1 MKLNEVSIEVTHEC
15 GLNCK
20 MCSSNAKY
28 PSQVDNELTLQEIL
42 NILAQAK
49 SLGAK
54 EFSISGGE
62 PLQRPDIYQIVKYSR
77 QMGFRILF
85 YTTGI
90 YYNGEEWIPDT
101 SFIHW
106 LGKNDKIIFDLQGHN
121 SRIHDKIMDVD
132 GAFDNIM
139 RVLQRCLKF
148 NMNVETH
155 FVPQK
160 DNWKYIKDYVY
171 WLDELGVKKV
181 SFLRLVPQGRAKEN
195 DVMITVNQFRK
206 IQEMFYDLRH
216 RNDLNIKIR
225 LGHPIN
231 FQFLI
236 DPNEPV
242 DSCRGGTDAPL
253 ITPWGSV
260 HTCPAWKQLEH
271 YSAGNIREQS
281 FKDIWENSTVY
292 KTFRW
297 FIHKKGYLKL
307 DKDSKCHNCEFFHR
321 CKAKCVAQRLIH
333 FGKGENIKKAILKG
347 YDPMCWYE
355 P

>member
-1 MKLNEVSIEVTHEC
+1 MVLNEISIEVTHEC

-20 MCSSNAKY
+20 MCSSNAGY
-28 PSQVDNELTLQEIL
+28 PSPVKNELTYEEIVDTL
-42 NILAQAK
+42 VQAK
-49 SLGAK
+49 VLGAK

-62 PLQRPDIYQIVKYSR
+62 PLQRGDIFRLVQTAKQLGY
-77 QMGFRILF
+77 RILF

-90 YYNGEEWIPDT
+90 FYD
-101 SFIHW
+101 
-106 LGKNDKIIFDLQGHN
+106 GKDHFTDKQFVKWFDKGDKIIFDLQSHDPKTHN
-121 SRIHDKIMDVD
+121 KIMQVEN
-132 GAFDNIM
+132 AFDLTLDAIQTCINNG
-139 RVLQRCLKF
+139 L
-148 NMNVETH
+148 NVETH

-160 DNWKYIKDYVY
+160 DNWKHIEDYVY
-171 WLDELGVKKV
+171 WLDELGVKRT

-195 DVMITVNQFRK
+195 DVMISKQQFK
-206 IQEMFYDLRH
+206 EIQEVFYDLRH
-216 RNDLNIKIR
+216 RNDLNIRIR

-236 DPNEPV
+236 DPSEPA
-242 DSCRGGTDAPL
+242 DSCRGGVDAPL

-271 YSAGNIREQS
+271 YSAGNLRRES
-281 FKDIWENSTVY
+281 FKDIWEYSKIY

-297 FIHKKGYLKL
+297 FVHQKGYKQL
-307 DKDSKCHNCEFFHR
+307 DKDSKCHNCEFFDR

-333 FGKGENIKKAILKG
+333 FGKGKNIKEDILKG
-347 YDPMCWYE
+347 YDPMCWHE